1 MLEFTILS
9 ENRTEHLDCKG
20 EFGLSIYVKHNH
32 KKIMF
37 DLGFSDLYYEN
48 AKVLGV
54 DIKDVDMVT
63 FSHGHND
70 HTEGIR
76 SFVRENQK
84 AKIYVHENAFVQTY
98 GMEDGVLDEE
108 PSGISWKKED
118 YMDRLVLSSGHIEV
132 YPGVHVI
139 GNIPKVKEYAPAEFF
154 FSIDENGNRV
164 LDDMSHEQI
173 LVLEEKEGLYVFSGC
188 SHTGIV
194 SIIEHV
200 KNTFPGK
207 KIAGLIAG
215 MHLYPATPEL
225 REKVCNRVTD
235 EDIPLVVPVHC
246 TGIIAI
252 CMLREK
258 MGQKCRPMCVGDSWN
273 NYEL

>member
-1 MLEFTILS
+1 MLKFTILS

-20 EFGLSIYVKHNH
+20 EFGLSIHVEYNDKV
-32 KKIMF
+32 IMF
-37 DLGFSDLYYEN
+37 DLGFSDMYFDN
-48 AKVLGV
+48 AKALG
-54 DIKDVDMVT
+54 IDVSKADAVV

-76 SFVRENQK
+76 SFVEANEK

-98 GMEDGVLDEE
+98 GMENDVIDEE

-118 YMDRLVLSSGHIEV
+118 YIDRLVLSSGHQEIFE
-132 YPGVHVI
+132 GAHVI
-139 GNIPKVKEYAPAEFF
+139 GNIPKVNEYAPAEFF
-154 FSIDENGNRV
+154 FSYGENGE
-164 LDDMSHEQI
+164 LIMDDMSHEQI
-173 LVLEEKEGLYVFSGC
+173 LVLEEAEGLYVFSGC

-194 SIIEHV
+194 SIIEYV
-200 KNTFPGK
+200 KTLFPGK

-215 MHLYPATPEL
+215 MHLYPATPQL
-225 REKVCNRVTD
+225 REKVCNRVTE

-246 TGIIAI
+246 TGLLAI
-252 CMLREK
+252 CMLK
-258 MGQKCRPMCVGDSWN
+258 GMMGEKCRPMCVGDSWN